1 MILSH
6 GSVAWFHPPS
16 CWFRWE
22 LRMQQPWFEIQRGY
36 GPGVDL
42 TSFWCNYVMES
53 IKVVPVSK
61 SWFSLFEIYHFGRG
75 LDQLAVKH
83 PKVWGF
89 SQFQTSQTLPNHN
102 KLRNPNV
109 LGGQSFLIF
118 RPATVRP
125 CLQPWVRWLRMWEF
139 WSQAHLARL
148 DVPAMTRR
156 KNPTV
161 GRPTSTTTHKEFL
174 FIMLIMISRYTVC
187 SLAVFFRTNW
197 SNCLVEL
204 LVFQTAFSQGFG
216 IHQPTAERAHQ
227 PATQTV
233 EPRELASVHWVC
245 LKIWYIYI

>member
-1 MILSH
+1 
-6 GSVAWFHPPS
+6 
-16 CWFRWE
+16 
-22 LRMQQPWFEIQRGY
+22 MQLCDGKY
-36 GPGVDL
+36 KSGA
-42 TSFWCNYVMES
+42 SF
-53 IKVVPVSK
+53 KVLI
-61 SWFSLFEIYHFGRG
+61 FLFEIYLFWQRIGSTSCET
-75 LDQLAVKH
+75 
-83 PKVWGF
+83 PKSLRIF
-89 SQFQTSQTLPNHN
+89 SISDLPNFT
-102 KLRNPNV
+102 KPQQTKESQCFGWSIVPN
-109 LGGQSFLIF
+109 F

-187 SLAVFFRTNW
+187 SLAVFFRTDW